1 MASTT
6 VVSIRRLV
14 AAAAVEAAVTRLG
27 GEVVDPAMADS
38 FWTGLRN
45 QTDEFFIG
53 AVQAVDDGAALWRM
67 SVPQVAAPLDL
78 ADEQLVEWGGAQRW
92 LISSAPADQVRA
104 AAATAG
110 GHATLYRSLDKSPGV
125 FAPLSAPLAR
135 IQRDLLA
142 AFDPDRVFNR
152 GRLYPER

>member
-1 MASTT
+1 
-6 VVSIRRLV
+6 
-14 AAAAVEAAVTRLG
+14 
-27 GEVVDPAMADS
+27 
-38 FWTGLRN
+38 
-45 QTDEFFIG
+45 
-53 AVQAVDDGAALWRM
+53 M